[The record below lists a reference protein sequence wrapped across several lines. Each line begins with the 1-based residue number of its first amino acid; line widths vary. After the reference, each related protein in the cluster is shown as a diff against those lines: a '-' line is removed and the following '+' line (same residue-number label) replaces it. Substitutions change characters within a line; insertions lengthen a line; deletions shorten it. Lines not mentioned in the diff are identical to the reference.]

1 MFSGFEGTVREMSRS
16 ARVARSSL
24 LSLVLLVSATA
35 SAQEPSDGLT
45 SLPMTR
51 YREAHAA
58 MERSDWQEA
67 RAVLLELWQRSK
79 SYDVAASL
87 GEVEHALGNDV
98 SAARYLTFAVAHLAP
113 KERPETLTRYRAA
126 LRELEAQVGRVQVN
140 VSEEAAEIRIDGNLV
155 GLSPL
160 SSTVFVTPGEHTIE
174 ARGQGSTASNRIEV
188 SRGSFA
194 VVELALA
201 KPAPAPTSVALAAPT
216 PKANPETSAEP
227 ARSRSSLPLWLGG
240 GATLVGTGVA
250 VGFGLAANS
259 AKNKAH
265 ALEARLGPDGC
276 SSGMATRSACEAA
289 ERAVDAQRRNAMLS
303 WVGVGVASAGAIATV
318 GYLLF
323 WPKPKP
329 TRSTSL
335 RATAEL
341 TRTGGGLAF
350 TGEF

>member
-194 VVELALA
+194 RAHRANVRGPRCAHAQGEPGNLGGTGKVTKLAPALA
-201 KPAPAPTSVALAAPT
+201 
-216 PKANPETSAEP
+216 
-227 ARSRSSLPLWLGG
+227 RR
-240 GATLVGTGVA
+240 
-250 VGFGLAANS
+250 
-259 AKNKAH
+259 
-265 ALEARLGPDGC
+265 
-276 SSGMATRSACEAA
+276 
-289 ERAVDAQRRNAMLS
+289 RRNAGRHRGRGRLRPRRELCEKQGS
-303 WVGVGVASAGAIATV
+303 RSRGAPRPRRLLEWYGDALGV
-318 GYLLF
+318 
-323 WPKPKP
+323 
-329 TRSTSL
+329 
-335 RATAEL
+335 
-341 TRTGGGLAF
+341 
-350 TGEF
+350 